1 MLNKIILQGRLKAD
15 LELRSTHSG
24 TSVAGGTLAVQRSR
38 KDASGEYPTDWVDV
52 VFWGKT
58 AEHAAQWFH
67 KGDMCIVSGRLESRD
82 WEDKNG
88 NKRRSWE
95 VQVESI
101 DFCGGK
107 SEGKRQSREDDF
119 TETEDDFTE
128 TEDDDSDVPF

>member
-1 MLNKIILQGRLKAD
+1 MLNKIILQGRMKAD

-24 TSVAGGTLAVQRSR
+24 TSVAGSTLAVQRSR
-38 KDASGEYPTDWVDV
+38 KEASGEYPTDWVDV

-88 NKRRSWE
+88 NKRRIWE

-119 TETEDDFTE
+119 TETEDD
-128 TEDDDSDVPF
+128 DSDVPF

>member
-1 MLNKIILQGRLKAD
+1 MLNKIILQGRMKAD

-24 TSVAGGTLAVQRSR
+24 TSVAGSTLAVQRSR

-52 VFWGKT
+52 VFWGKL
-58 AEHAAQWFH
+58 AEHVAQWFH

-95 VQVESI
+95 VQCESI

-107 SEGKRQSREDDF
+107 SEGKQKENSDF
-119 TETEDDFTE
+119 ADMPEE
-128 TEDDDSDVPF
+128 DSDVPF